1 MSEELNRGFGYI
13 MNRVKTNI
21 IFILDIIEFMLSV
34 IAIAVFTMVFRL
46 ESSIIRYLFLLG
58 DVYVIYSF
66 SKTISS
72 LETKIESRFVKNS
85 NYKIDSKYE
94 KKLSA

>member
-1 MSEELNRGFGYI
+1 

-21 IFILDIIEFMLSV
+21 FFILDIIEFMLSV

-85 NYKIDSKYE
+85 NYKIDSKYK

>member
-1 MSEELNRGFGYI
+1 
-13 MNRVKTNI
+13 
-21 IFILDIIEFMLSV
+21 MLSV
-34 IAIAVFTMVFRL
+34 IAIVAFTIVFRL
-46 ESSIIRYLFLLG
+46 ESSVIRYLFLLG

-85 NYKIDSKYE
+85 NYKIDSNYK

>member
-1 MSEELNRGFGYI
+1 
-13 MNRVKTNI
+13 MNKVKSNL

-34 IAIAVFTMVFRL
+34 IAIVAFTIVFRL
-46 ESSIIRYLFLLG
+46 ESSVIRYLFLLG

-85 NYKIDSKYE
+85 NYKIDSNYK

>member
-1 MSEELNRGFGYI
+1 MNKKRTSI
-13 MNRVKTNI
+13 MFALEI
-21 IFILDIIEFMLSV
+21 LEFILSVLAII
-34 IAIAVFTMVFRL
+34 VFTIVFRL
-46 ESSIIRYLFLLG
+46 ESSNIRYLFLLG

-72 LETKIESRFVKNS
+72 VETKIESKLVKSS
-85 NYKIDSKYE
+85 NHKIDSKYE

>member
-1 MSEELNRGFGYI
+1 

-46 ESSIIRYLFLLG
+46 ESSILRYLFLLG

>member
-1 MSEELNRGFGYI
+1 

-21 IFILDIIEFMLSV
+21 FFILDIIEFMLSV
-34 IAIAVFTMVFRL
+34 IAIVAFTIVFRL
-46 ESSIIRYLFLLG
+46 ESSVIRYLFLLG

-85 NYKIDSKYE
+85 NYKIDSNYK

>member
-1 MSEELNRGFGYI
+1 

-21 IFILDIIEFMLSV
+21 FFILDIIEFMLSV

-72 LETKIESRFVKNS
+72 LETKIEEKFPKNVEKQVKLKSVKN
-85 NYKIDSKYE
+85 
-94 KKLSA
+94 LSV

>member
-1 MSEELNRGFGYI
+1 
-13 MNRVKTNI
+13 MNKVKSNL

-34 IAIAVFTMVFRL
+34 IAIVAFTIVFRL
-46 ESSIIRYLFLLG
+46 ESSVIRYLFLLG

-72 LETKIESRFVKNS
+72 LETKIQKS
-85 NYKIDSKYE
+85 NIKKSISKLDTSYE
-94 KKLSA
+94 KKLSV

>member
-1 MSEELNRGFGYI
+1 

-34 IAIAVFTMVFRL
+34 IDIAVFTMVFRL

>member
-1 MSEELNRGFGYI
+1 

-21 IFILDIIEFMLSV
+21 FFILDIIEFMLSV

-72 LETKIESRFVKNS
+72 LETKIEEKFPKNVEKQVKLKS
-85 NYKIDSKYE
+85 V
-94 KKLSA
+94 KKLSV

>member
-1 MSEELNRGFGYI
+1 

-72 LETKIESRFVKNS
+72 LETKIESKFVKNT

>member
-1 MSEELNRGFGYI
+1 